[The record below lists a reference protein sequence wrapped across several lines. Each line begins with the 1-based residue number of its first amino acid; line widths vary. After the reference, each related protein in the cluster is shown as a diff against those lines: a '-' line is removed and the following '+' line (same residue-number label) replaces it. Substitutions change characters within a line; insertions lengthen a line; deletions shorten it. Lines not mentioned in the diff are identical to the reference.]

1 MPNKNPDLRIYRSL
15 RPDHNLSLDDT
26 RALVKRLQHAGFR
39 IERIEVHPMGDG
51 MGWGATAPLSAK
63 EVLDAG
69 VPANEPVQWMI
80 QFAGPEG
87 RGQDN
92 AALVQQ
98 TFGEGSLEGLQ
109 RMYASINPGDLF
121 GWVSQLLAV
130 PRMVEAING
139 VLTGAKKEK

>member
-1 MPNKNPDLRIYRSL
+1 MSKNSPDLRIYRSL

-26 RALVKRLQHAGFR
+26 RALEKRLQRAGFR

-51 MGWGATAPLSAK
+51 MGWGSTAPLSEQ
-63 EVLDAG
+63 EVLNAG
-69 VPANEPVQWMI
+69 VPASEPVQWMI

-98 TFGEGSLEGLQ
+98 MFGDGSLEGFR
-109 RMYASINPGDLF
+109 RMHASLNPGDIY
-121 GWVSQLLAV
+121 GWLNQLLAV
-130 PRMVEAING
+130 PGMVDAVNG
-139 VLTGAKKEK
+139 VLTGSKKEK